1 MTNFPPFFGLKKT
14 RKLGGKTPVKGEGC
28 PKNFNCK
35 VQGTSVCFLHKFD
48 IDIKY
53 NFVFFFLQKA
63 NLEIQFPPE
72 IAGAE
77 EFKAGPGDTATL
89 SFKVR
94 AFPGADSSW
103 FLLEPPEEEVT

>member
-1 MTNFPPFFGLKKT
+1 MRVVLKILTAK
-14 RKLGGKTPVKGEGC
+14 
-28 PKNFNCK
+28 CK
-35 VQGTSVCFLHKFD
+35 VRVYVFYINLILTLSTILS
-48 IDIKY
+48 
-53 NFVFFFLQKA
+53 FFFLQKA